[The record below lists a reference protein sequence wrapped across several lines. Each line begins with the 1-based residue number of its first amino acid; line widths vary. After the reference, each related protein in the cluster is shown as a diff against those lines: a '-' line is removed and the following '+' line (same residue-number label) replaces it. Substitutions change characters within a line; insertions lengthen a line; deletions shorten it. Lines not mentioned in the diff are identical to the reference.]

1 MSRDYCTPGP
11 PFLYAGG
18 EPGSGMDC
26 LHPQLRHPH
35 LQHHHH
41 HSGAGVGSNVVVGGS
56 GPGPFHHLIHEQA
69 KSLVALQE
77 LQHEVGALLEFRDL
91 VIETFPS
98 LRTKM
103 AAAAVAAAAAA
114 ASTPATMMLM
124 SGGSSGGSASNIPVA
139 IRRSEW
145 EPGIQVR
152 RKLITSIGSSSKDA
166 KKSESTI
173 QDSGFS
179 TETSSKDTHSSAASA
194 NSSSQAGAGGSSSD
208 TDHSDDELWN
218 LLDVIHRKGMR
229 LKDEVEALQGTLHN
243 QSNFRE
249 EEDFQRYLFHGSADD
264 LRVLRQERD
273 HLLDRLSSMEAEVMA
288 SRLHTSRLQEDF
300 EQLLVAKMALEDQL
314 QSVLNQRGEV
324 NSRIHDLHVQFVADS
339 TRQVLTDGS
348 TVRVSEKD
356 QTVPSVPITNSV
368 GKNRTNSA
376 SRLSRTAGVSALDLV
391 LGDSVP
397 KVKLTDSGKVAAIL
411 KEKNPLVLQKHL
423 LTSTVKNQV
432 LQEQLETVSKHEE
445 GLADKLDKARV
456 ENDELKFQLK
466 DKHIELEGTLA
477 RVRMLEL
484 HTRTTPA
491 QNSVHTSITKSPDI
505 IPQSEQSVTA
515 SPVVGDRDRSMRSR
529 TEITTASMKAMS
541 PYPPLLLQGLDHSS
555 STESAHDHQ
564 QQQEQQG
571 KDMQSSRS
579 VTRRKPS
586 KIPLVKSHPA
596 PKPPGSN
603 ASTPQSTA
611 TTPRSRS
618 GGDTPI
624 TSRTSTPPTWRLR
637 ATHHQQPPPSLTK
650 STGSLYAG
658 NKSRPGSLTKDSVIS
673 HGSSHSSN
681 GRAQYRK
688 TTSPG
693 VRRANT
699 TATNGDAAA
708 KVRHRFSWRSWFP
721 NINGP

>member
-1 MSRDYCTPGP
+1 
-11 PFLYAGG
+11 
-18 EPGSGMDC
+18 MDC

-41 HSGAGVGSNVVVGGS
+41 HSGAGVGSNPAGA

-114 ASTPATMMLM
+114 AAVSTPATMMLM
-124 SGGSSGGSASNIPVA
+124 SGGSSGGSGSNIPVA

-152 RKLITSIGSSSKDA
+152 RKLITSSGSSSKDA

-218 LLDVIHRKGMR
+218 LLDDIHRKGMR
-229 LKDEVEALQGTLHN
+229 LKDEVEALQGTLQH
-243 QSNFRE
+243 QSDFRE
-249 EEDFQRYLFHGSADD
+249 EDDFQRYLFHGSADD

-288 SRLHTSRLQEDF
+288 SRQHTSRLQEDF
-300 EQLLVAKMALEDQL
+300 EQLLVAKMDLEDQL
-314 QSVLNQRGEV
+314 QSVLSQRGEV
-324 NSRIHDLHVQFVADS
+324 NSRIHDLHVQFVADG
-339 TRQVLTDGS
+339 TRQVLTEGS
-348 TVRVSEKD
+348 TVVGVCEKD
-356 QTVPSVPITNSV
+356 QTVPSVAVTSSA
-368 GKNRTNSA
+368 GRRRTNS
-376 SRLSRTAGVSALDLV
+376 SGRLARTPGGSTLDLV

-397 KVKLTDSGKVAAIL
+397 KVKLTDSSKVAAIL
-411 KEKNPLVLQKHL
+411 KERNPLVLQKHL
-423 LTSTVKNQV
+423 LTTTVKNQV
-432 LQEQLETVSKHEE
+432 LQEQLETVAKHEE
-445 GLADKLDKARV
+445 GLTDKLDKARV

-491 QNSVHTSITKSPDI
+491 QNPIPTSIPKSPDI
-505 IPQSEQSVTA
+505 IPHSEQSITSSTTVI
-515 SPVVGDRDRSMRSR
+515 DRDRSLHIR

-541 PYPPLLLQGLDHSS
+541 PYPPLLMQGLDHSS
-555 STESAHDHQ
+555 STESAHDQQ
-564 QQQEQQG
+564 QQQEQHG
-571 KDMQSSRS
+571 KDLQSRS
-579 VTRRKPS
+579 AGLTRRKPS

-603 ASTPQSTA
+603 ASTNQSTA

-618 GGDTPI
+618 GGDTSVS
-624 TSRTSTPPTWRLR
+624 SRTSIPPTWRVKQ
-637 ATHHQQPPPSLTK
+637 HQQMSQPPPSLTK
-650 STGSLYAG
+650 STGSLY
-658 NKSRPGSLTKDSVIS
+658 NKSRPVSLTKDSLI
-673 HGSSHSSN
+673 SHSSG

-699 TATNGDAAA
+699 TSVNGDAAA